1 MLRCFVECPR
11 ICFERVQKFLDFLIE
26 WARIFALREYLKK
39 NSVLGEI
46 LKILDFFIKWNR
58 IFALR
63 DYKKI
68 RLFCKVSQNLCFRNF
83 CVLEFPYLEISIS
96 W

>member
-39 NSVLGEI
+39 KFCFGR
-46 LKILDFFIKWNR
+46 DFKNFR
-58 IFALR
+58 FF
-63 DYKKI
+63 YKME
-68 RLFCKVSQNLCFRNF
+68 QNF
-83 CVLEFPYLEISIS
+83 CFERL
-96 W
+96 